1 MYMKEV
7 YVVNCCRTAVG
18 SFGGSLKD
26 VPATDLGA
34 TVVKEV
40 LNRAGVKPEQVDELM
55 FGCILTAAQGQNP
68 ARQVG
73 VKAGLPYSVPA
84 YTVGM
89 VCGSGMKSV
98 IEGARAILA
107 GDADIIV
114 AGGTENMSAAPY
126 ALPAERWG
134 ARMGDKKVVDTMIKD
149 GLWDAYNNY
158 HMGTTAENIADV
170 WGITRE
176 EMDAFAVSSQN
187 KTEAAQA
194 AGKFVDEI
202 VPVMVK
208 KKKEMVEFK
217 VDEFPKAGV
226 TMESVSKLRG
236 AFPVGP
242 EGVEDEIVH
251 TFEVT
256 QVHEADAKQHVQRVT
271 AANASGINDGAAA
284 ILLASGEAVEKYGLK
299 PMAKLVSWGQGG
311 VDPKIMGVGPVP
323 ASRQAMAK
331 AGLKIEDID
340 LVEANE
346 AFAAQSIA
354 VARELGFDMAK
365 VNVNGGAISIG
376 HPVGAS
382 GARIIVTLLHEMLK
396 RDDAKKGL
404 ATLCIGGGMGVA
416 TIFEKC

>member
-1 MYMKEV
+1 MKDL
-7 YVVNCCRTAVG
+7 YVVSCCRTAVG
-18 SFGGSLKD
+18 SFQGSLANT
-26 VPATDLGA
+26 PASDLGA
-34 TVVKEV
+34 IVVKAALE
-40 LNRAGVKPEQVDELM
+40 RAGLKPEQVDELM

-107 GDADIIV
+107 GDADVIV
-114 AGGTENMSAAPY
+114 CGGTENMTMAPY
-126 ALPAERWG
+126 AVPTARMG
-134 ARMGDKKVVDTMIKD
+134 ARMGNTKMVDTMVND

-158 HMGTTAENIADV
+158 HMGTTAENICDI

-176 EMDAFAVSSQN
+176 ELDEFAANSQQ

-202 VPVMVK
+202 VPVMIK

-217 VDEFPKAGV
+217 VDEYPKAGV
-226 TMESVSKLRG
+226 TKESVSKLRG

-242 EGVEDEIVH
+242 EGVEDEVVH

-256 QVHEADAKQHVQRVT
+256 QVHEADTRKHVQRVT

-284 ILLASGEAVEKYGLK
+284 IVLCSGEAVEKYGLK
-299 PMAKLVSWGQGG
+299 PMAKLVSWGHGG

-323 ASRQAMAK
+323 ASRDAMAK
-331 AGLKIEDID
+331 AGLTIKDID

-354 VARELGFDMAK
+354 VARELHFDMSK
-365 VNVNGGAISIG
+365 VNVNGGAISLG

-382 GARIIVTLLHEMLK
+382 GARIIVTLLHEMAK
-396 RDDAKKGL
+396 RPEAKRGL

-416 TIFEKC
+416 TIWEKC